1 MTYVAVTQLLYTAGG
16 AEARSLLLSMLADS
30 ELVREGREKL
40 GLVMGT
46 LAREFR
52 TNQVGSTIACLFV
65 CLFVCLFSCHV
76 GINIGCTEVCAL

>member
-65 CLFVCLFSCHV
+65 CLFSCHV